1 MAGKFITIEGIEGA
15 GKSSL
20 INGLKL
26 FAEQKGHQV
35 LCSRE
40 PGGTLL
46 GKGIRK
52 LLLENGDNPP
62 CSLAEVLLF
71 AADRAQHVEEVLKP
85 ALDQGQLVICDRYT
99 HSTLAYQGYGRGID
113 LSLLSNINQ
122 LATSGLNPD
131 LTLLLDLKPETG
143 LDRARKRAEQGAAE
157 TEGGWSRF
165 EQEKLHFHNK
175 LRAGFLELAKDSSQ
189 NIKTINAEA
198 GADEVLAEAKN
209 IVEGILL

>member
-20 INGLKL
+20 IEGLKL
-26 FAEQKGHQV
+26 FAEEKGHQV

-40 PGGTLL
+40 PGGTSL

-52 LLLENGDNPP
+52 LLLENSENPP
-62 CSLAEVLLF
+62 SSLAEVLLF
-71 AADRAQHVEEVLKP
+71 AADRAQHVEELLRP
-85 ALDQGQLVICDRYT
+85 ALEQGQLVICDRFT

-113 LSLLSNINQ
+113 LSLLSTINQ
-122 LATSGLNPD
+122 LATSGLKPD

-143 LDRARKRAEQGAAE
+143 LSRARKRADQGADE

-165 EQEKLHFHNK
+165 EQEKLDFHNK
-175 LRAGFLELAKDSSQ
+175 LRAGFLELAKDSAQ
-189 NIKTINAEA
+189 NIKVINAEA
-198 GADEVLAEAKN
+198 SADKVLAEAKN
-209 IVEGILL
+209 TIKGML